1 MTDRQ
6 DPVARGNTQLL
17 LPAPAVFF
25 PHSSAEIPE
34 LSEPVLE
41 LIARDAESAG
51 QVSTSGLVSKYVSA
65 AIADNTRR
73 AYRQDLEDF
82 LAWGG
87 SIPASPE
94 VVAAYVAER
103 AQTQAVATLTRRVV
117 GIGRA
122 HVSQGLPDATKSDL
136 VRTVLRGVR
145 RVNGATQRRVN
156 PLVKRELLEMV
167 ECMDGVRGARDRA
180 LLLLGF
186 SAALRR
192 SELAALQVED
202 VEMVREGMLVN
213 LRKSKTDQDAVGR
226 KIAIPWGRTVVCP
239 VQALRHWLDVA
250 KITDGPI
257 FRAIGRGD
265 HIGTQQFSAQSIAL
279 IIKGYAALVGLDQ
292 AKFSG
297 HSLRAG
303 FVTSAIQ
310 AGVAVHKIQQQ
321 TGHKSVEML
330 GRYIRDASLFD
341 GNASGAI
348 L

>member
-1 MTDRQ
+1 MNLSTQ
-6 DPVARGNTQLL
+6 WLGSGNTQLL
-17 LPAPAVFF
+17 LPAPGTHQLQSIA
-25 PHSSAEIPE
+25 IDPE
-34 LSEPVLE
+34 LSKPVMQLIAIDAALASEVSSSE
-41 LIARDAESAG
+41 LI
-51 QVSTSGLVSKYVSA
+51 SKYVSA
-65 AIADNTRR
+65 AIAESTRR
-73 AYRQDLEDF
+73 AYRQDLQDF
-82 LAWGG
+82 LNWGG
-87 SIPASPE
+87 SIPATPE
-94 VVAAYVAER
+94 VVAAYIAQR
-103 AQTQAVATLTRRVV
+103 AQTQTVATLTRRVV

-122 HVSQGLPDATKSDL
+122 HLSQGLPDATKSDL

-145 RVNGATQRRVN
+145 RVNGAAQRRVN

-167 ECMDGVRGARDRA
+167 ACMDGVRGARDRA
-180 LLLLGF
+180 LLLMGF

-202 VEMVREGMLVN
+202 VEMVREGMVIN
-213 LRKSKTDQDAVGR
+213 LRKSKTDQNALGR
-226 KIAIPWGRTVVCP
+226 KIAIPWGRQNVCP
-239 VQALRHWLDVA
+239 VQALCQWLQA
-250 KITDGPI
+250 SKIIGGPI

-265 HIGTQQFSAQSIAL
+265 YIASEQLSAQSIAL
-279 IIKGYAALVGLDQ
+279 IIKGYASLVGLDQ

-330 GRYIRDASLFD
+330 SRYIRDASLFD